1 VDTLAVSLRSLGKRG
16 TRWSRHTN
24 LLTGNRGHDLLDGA
38 GSTEALD
45 VDDQIVQVRVGDVL
59 VKVVSMACRPSWMY
73 NPRGCGGMT

>member
-1 VDTLAVSLRSLGKRG
+1 MLAVWLRSLGKRG
-16 TRWSRHTN
+16 TRWFRHMN
-24 LLTGNRGHDLLDGA
+24 PLTGNRRHDLLYRG
-38 GSTEALD
+38 GWTEALD